1 MGRANCIGAG
11 LDSVAAPDCH
21 SFMQE
26 QRTTCAI
33 AGGGP
38 AGLMLG
44 YLLARVGVDVT
55 ILEKHADFLR
65 DFRGDTVHPS
75 TLRVMKAL
83 GLLDAFL
90 ALPHHKF
97 REMQL
102 DLGDR
107 RVPVAD
113 FSSLGAETGFIAMM
127 PQWDFLDFIADRGK
141 ELPGFRLLMQTRV
154 TGLLQ
159 ADGRVTGVEA
169 EGPDGTVRIRS
180 DLVVAAD
187 GRHSVLR
194 EVSGLGVTDLGAPID
209 VLWFRVTRLPEQT
222 SESLGRVFGGRV
234 VVMLNR
240 GDYWQ
245 MACVVGK
252 GEDAALR
259 ARGIAA
265 FREDM
270 RQIARLT
277 PEQAAEIASWDDVK
291 LLSVQVNR
299 LDRWWR
305 EGLLFIGDAAH
316 AMSPIGGV
324 GINMAIQ
331 DAVAAAN
338 LLALPL
344 SEGRV
349 TGRDLAAVQGRR
361 LWPTRVV
368 QRFQVLVQNRVIA
381 PRLGATG
388 AGAPLP
394 LPLRLMIRW
403 PWLRRL
409 PAWFIGLGPRPELP
423 GPQIL
428 HPLRHDP
435 ASEADQSR

>member
-1 MGRANCIGAG
+1 
-11 LDSVAAPDCH
+11 
-21 SFMQE
+21 MQDL
-26 QRTTCAI
+26 RTTCAI

-44 YLLARVGVDVT
+44 YLLARAGVDVT
-55 ILEKHADFLR
+55 VVEKHADFLR

-75 TLRVMKAL
+75 TLRVMQAL
-83 GLLDAFL
+83 GLLERFL
-90 ALPHHKF
+90 TLPHHKF

-113 FSSLGAETGFIAMM
+113 FGSMGPETGFIAMM
-127 PQWDFLDFIADRGK
+127 PQWDFLDFIADRGH
-141 ELPGFRLLMQTRV
+141 ELPGFRLLMQTRA
-154 TGLLQ
+154 TGLVE
-159 ADGRVTGVEA
+159 ADGRVTGLTA
-169 EGPDGTVRIRS
+169 DGPGGPFRIAA

-187 GRHSVLR
+187 GRHSALR
-194 EVSGLGVTDLGAPID
+194 DASGLSVTDLGAPID
-209 VLWFRVTRLPEQT
+209 VLWFRVTRLPGQS
-222 SESLGRVFGGRV
+222 SESLGRVLSGRV

-259 ARGIAA
+259 ARDIAV
-265 FREDM
+265 FREEM
-270 RQIARLT
+270 REIARLT

-299 LDRWWR
+299 LETWWR

-338 LLALPL
+338 LLARPL
-344 SEGRV
+344 REAWM
-349 TGRDLAAVQGRR
+349 TGRDLAAVQARR

-368 QRFQVLVQNRVIA
+368 QRFQVLVQDRVIA
-381 PRLGATG
+381 PRLGAGG
-388 AGAPLP
+388 ASVQLP
-394 LPLRLMIRW
+394 LALRLLIRW

-409 PAWFIGLGPRPELP
+409 PARFIGLGPRPELP
-423 GPQIL
+423 GPEIL
-428 HPLRHDP
+428 APASRDP
-435 ASEADQSR
+435 ASEAGLRH